1 MNKKK
6 LILALLCALG
16 SGMVGFFA
24 NQLTEVHGIILFS
37 FGIGMMVTAIMRLSK
52 SD

>member
-6 LILALLCALG
+6 LILTLLCALG

-24 NQLTEVHGIILFS
+24 NQLTEVYGIILFS
-37 FGIGMMVTAIMRLSK
+37 FGMGMMVCAIMKLNK
-52 SD
+52 SE